1 MPGDVIGIKEQ
12 IYKTPPMTDAVFIAH
27 SWIAKGWR
35 VAPCQPG
42 TKQLLAGF
50 GPYLESLD
58 TAEKIEYWF
67 RARHANLAVIAPV
80 DRAILDFDDLALYDR
95 FCEEVPEA
103 ACSYTERTPRGGSHI
118 FVKLVKLVKVETVPG
133 LEVKRIALVYP
144 SLVAGKSYKV
154 QVGGRIVTVDLE
166 ETLKAFGKVKQCLPP
181 SCARPKPPRIQT
193 GRSVAIIDKI
203 KDDWPIV
210 EYLAFFEPGLR
221 LTGSGRWLAGLC
233 PFHKDHHPSLWVD
246 RERNTWGC
254 HGCEEHGDVI
264 DWHSKRTGLSL
275 VDAIKDLMDWSG
287 CVRVHV

>member
-1 MPGDVIGIKEQ
+1 VPGDMIGIKEQ
-12 IYKTPPMTDAVFIAH
+12 LYKTPPMTDAVFVAH

-58 TAEKIEYWF
+58 TAEKIEYWL
-67 RARHANLAVIAPV
+67 RSRHANLAVIAPV
-80 DRAILDFDDLALYDR
+80 DQAILDFDDPGLYDR

-103 ACSYTERTPRGGSHI
+103 ACSYTERTPRGGAHV
-118 FVKLVKLVKVETVPG
+118 FVKVVNSVRVETVAG
-133 LEVKRIALVYP
+133 LEIKRIALVYP

-154 QVGGRIVTVDLE
+154 QGGKVVTVDLE
-166 ETLKAFGKVKQCLPP
+166 ETLKAFETIKQTPSPTCALPRL
-181 SCARPKPPRIQT
+181 SHGQKRGT
-193 GRSVAIIDKI
+193 VATIAKI

-233 PFHKDHHPSLWVD
+233 PFHQDRHPSLWID
-246 RERNTWGC
+246 SQRNLWGC
-254 HGCEEHGDVI
+254 HGCKAHGDVI
-264 DWHSKRTGLSL
+264 NWHALRKELTIA
-275 VDAIKDLMDWSG
+275 DAIKDLVDWSG